1 MLLFIQINK
10 YKPDVASGKRNII
23 YLSTDN
29 WDDFSYKTQFYLH
42 VEDEHGVLHD
52 IGEVKIGYVSQPE
65 SSTTQH
71 KLIGQ
76 INGLSNGFFSL
87 GQDVSYY
94 SNINKLL
101 STSFSNDLCIAL
113 HDVVHNSV
121 LLKEIENEGVFK
133 TSLLRSVSYSSIH
146 GQFKRVLNGGA
157 LLSKYDFSYRREM
170 TDKNSAV
177 DLAFRVVPESMP
189 STNIHVLIGRNGVG
203 KTSILNGMVNAI
215 TGNKNNTENFYM
227 RNTEEYSFLNEQ
239 LMSDGYFSAL
249 ISVTFSAFDPFIH
262 PKEKKD
268 VLDGT
273 GYYYV
278 GLKNESSDSSSY
290 SLRTMH
296 DLAGEFSKSLS
307 VCLSDTKKKHRW
319 EESISTLAFDS
330 NFSEMELHTLLH
342 EEKRFVVAK
351 AESLF
356 KRMSSGHAIVLL
368 SITRI
373 VERLEE
379 KTLVLIDEPE
389 SHLHPPLLSAFIRAL
404 SNLLINRNA
413 VAIIATHSPVI
424 LQEVPKSC
432 VWKLWRSRLEF
443 CSERPTLETFGE
455 NVGVLTHEV
464 FNLDYSKSGFHQ
476 ILKEAVLE
484 ENSTYDSILSTYDM
498 QLGFEARSILRALIY
513 ERDNGMGEKS

>member
-1 MLLFIQINK
+1 MPLLIKTNE
-10 YKPDVASGKRNII
+10 YKPTLTNGERNVIH
-23 YLSTDN
+23 LSIDN

-42 VEDEHGVLHD
+42 VVDEHGVLHD

-65 SSTTQH
+65 KSSTIS
-71 KLIGQ
+71 KLSANNNLL
-76 INGLSNGFFSL
+76 NGNFFSL

-101 STSFSNDLCIAL
+101 SQSLATELYETLF
-113 HDVVHNSV
+113 DVVYSSC
-121 LLKEIENEGVFK
+121 LLEHVENEEVFK
-133 TSLLRSVSYSSIH
+133 TSLLRSVSYSLINS
-146 GQFKRVLNGGA
+146 QFNRVLNGGA
-157 LLSKYDFSYRREM
+157 LLTEYNFSYRKERTERSS
-170 TDKNSAV
+170 DVNLSFKVIPDSI
-177 DLAFRVVPESMP
+177 P

-203 KTSILNGMVNAI
+203 KTSILNGMVDSI
-215 TGNKNNTENFYM
+215 IGNKDNASNFYIK
-227 RNTEEYSFLNEQ
+227 NENPYVVTNEE
-239 LMSDGYFSAL
+239 LMPDGYFSAL
-249 ISVTFSAFDPFIH
+249 ISVTFSAFDPFVH

-273 GYYYV
+273 GYYYI
-278 GLKNESSDSSSY
+278 GLKNESLDLNSY
-290 SLRTMH
+290 SLRTMP

-307 VCLSDTKKKHRW
+307 VCFSDTKKKHRW
-319 EESISTLAFDS
+319 DDAISTLSFDS
-330 NFSEMELHTLLH
+330 NFSEMELHSLLD
-342 EEKRFVVAK
+342 EDEMSIKFR
-351 AESLF
+351 AENLF
-356 KRMSSGHAIVLL
+356 KKMSSGHAIVLL

-404 SNLLINRNA
+404 SNLLTNRNA

-443 CSERPTLETFGE
+443 CSDRPKLETFGE

-476 ILKEAVLE
+476 LLKDAVSNE
-484 ENSTYDSILSTYDM
+484 YSTYDSILESYDR
-498 QLGFEARSILRALIY
+498 QLGFEARSILRALIS
-513 ERDNGMGEKS
+513 ERDNNGSDEL